1 VVVVG
6 ALLALLV
13 AVGLLTAS
21 LFTVQGIT
29 LAWLSVAADVVAAAM
44 LVTALRRRRP
54 DGPR

>member
-1 VVVVG
+1 MVVG

-29 LAWLSVAADVVAAAM
+29 LAWLSVAADVAAAAM

>member
-1 VVVVG
+1 VVVG

-21 LFTVQGIT
+21 LFVVQGVT
-29 LAWLSVAADVVAAAM
+29 LAWLSVAADVAAATM